1 MLAAALLK
9 RNYIKKIEICEWRGN
24 FGIKKEPPLPEALF
38 KDKLMRVL

>member
-1 MLAAALLK
+1 MLCAAIPNK
-9 RNYIKKIEICEWRGN
+9 KYIKNIEIFEWRGN